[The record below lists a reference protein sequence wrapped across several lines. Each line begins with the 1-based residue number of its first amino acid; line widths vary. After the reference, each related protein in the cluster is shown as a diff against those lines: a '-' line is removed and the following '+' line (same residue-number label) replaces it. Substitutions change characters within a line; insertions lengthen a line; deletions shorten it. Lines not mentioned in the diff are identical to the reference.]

1 MKRRKA
7 RATFAAYITIK
18 GLGGFQEKFISEL
31 ITNDIQIYEI
41 CQGKDGFTAVIK
53 PYSYLKTARIA
64 RKHGIRLNVTERQG
78 FIFRLL
84 PLRKRWGAC
93 YRRIVLLRCNS
104 PAVAICMED
113 RHYRKQR
120 GHRHTDMCRDGE
132 KRPYARLQ
140 QEVF

>member
-64 RKHGIRLNVTERQG
+64 RNTEYDSELPKGKALCSG
-78 FIFRLL
+78 F
-84 PLRKRWGAC
+84 
-93 YRRIVLLRCNS
+93 
-104 PAVAICMED
+104 
-113 RHYRKQR
+113 
-120 GHRHTDMCRDGE
+120 CR
-132 KRPYARLQ
+132 
-140 QEVF
+140 

>member
-64 RKHGIRLNVTERQG
+64 RTRNT
-78 FIFRLL
+78 
-84 PLRKRWGAC
+84 
-93 YRRIVLLRCNS
+93 
-104 PAVAICMED
+104 
-113 RHYRKQR
+113 
-120 GHRHTDMCRDGE
+120 T
-132 KRPYARLQ
+132 
-140 QEVF
+140 

>member
-7 RATFAAYITIK
+7 RATFAAYITIN

-41 CQGKDGFTAVIK
+41 CQGKDGFTAIIK

-64 RKHGIRLNVTERQG
+64 RKHGIRLQSYRKA
-78 FIFRLL
+78 RLYIQAFAA
-84 PLRKRWGAC
+84 KEKMGAC
-93 YRRIVLLRCNS
+93 YRHIVLLRCNS
-104 PAVAICMED
+104 PAVAICMEN

>member
-7 RATFAAYITIK
+7 RATFAAYITIN
-18 GLGGFQEKFISEL
+18 GLGGFHEKFISEL

-64 RKHGIRLNVTERQG
+64 RKHGIRLRVT
-78 FIFRLL
+78 
-84 PLRKRWGAC
+84 AC
-93 YRRIVLLRCNS
+93 YGRIVLLRCNS

-113 RHYRKQR
+113 RHHRKQR

-140 QEVF
+140 QKVF

>member
-7 RATFAAYITIK
+7 RATFAAYITIN

-64 RKHGIRLNVTERQG
+64 RKHGIRLRVTERQG

-84 PLRKRWGAC
+84 PLRK
-93 YRRIVLLRCNS
+93 
-104 PAVAICMED
+104 
-113 RHYRKQR
+113 KR
-120 GHRHTDMCRDGE
+120 GHRHTDMCRVGE

>member
-41 CQGKDGFTAVIK
+41 CQDKDGFTAVIK

-64 RKHGIRLNVTERQG
+64 RKHAFAIKE
-78 FIFRLL
+78 
-84 PLRKRWGAC
+84 KMGAC

-104 PAVAICMED
+104 PAIAICMED
-113 RHYRKQR
+113 RHHRKQR

-132 KRPYARLQ
+132 KRSYARLQ

>member
-41 CQGKDGFTAVIK
+41 CQDKDGFTAVIK

-64 RKHGIRLNVTERQG
+64 RKHGIRLRVTERQG

-84 PLRKRWGAC
+84 PLRKRWGLVTGALC
-93 YRRIVLLRCNS
+93 
-104 PAVAICMED
+104 AICMED